1 MLVTLGKIHIHKSKT
16 SMRKYADMLRPGKVS
31 IWIGNIYPEHELLSY
46 VDDGNFGLD
55 FDLETDPRMRRELT
69 SEKDAVGVEKLV
81 YGFSSWKAFAD
92 AFIEKATR
100 NGIIA
105 AKSLVVLYA
114 FEYETSPNV
123 NPKAPLSFL
132 GVFDF

>member
-1 MLVTLGKIHIHKSKT
+1 MLK
-16 SMRKYADMLRPGKVS
+16 RGKVS

-55 FDLETDPRMRRELT
+55 FDFETHPRMRRELT
-69 SEKDAVGVEKLV
+69 SEKEAVRVENLV
-81 YGFSSWKAFAD
+81 HGFSSWKEFAD
-92 AFIEKATR
+92 AFIAR
-100 NGIIA
+100 AASRGISV

-114 FEYETSPNV
+114 FEYESSPNV
-123 NPKAPLSFL
+123 NPEAPLSFV